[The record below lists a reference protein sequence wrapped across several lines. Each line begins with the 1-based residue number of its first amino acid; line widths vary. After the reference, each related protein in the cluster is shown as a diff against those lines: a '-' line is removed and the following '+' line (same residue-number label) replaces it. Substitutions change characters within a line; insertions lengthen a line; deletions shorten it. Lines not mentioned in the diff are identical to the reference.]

1 MQTMTVPPKTTKAVS
16 PVKSAMK
23 AKSDRMKQPRMS
35 YPDPYSSVKVTKH
48 GKNYIEITA
57 K

>member
-1 MQTMTVPPKTTKAVS
+1 MTVPPKTTKAVS

-23 AKSDRMKQPRMS
+23 AKSDRMKQPRVS